1 MAKDKFEQLAK
12 TLKFNFKKIDLLK
25 QAFTHRSYLNENHEW
40 RLGHNERLEF
50 LGDAVLELVVS
61 EYLFKKYP
69 NENEGFLTSLRASL
83 VNAETLASVADKL
96 NFGHYVLV
104 SRGEAKDNGVGRRYI
119 LANTF
124 EALIG
129 AIYLDGGYKKCQQF
143 IEKFLIKDN
152 LERIIKEGSY
162 KDPKSLLQEKV
173 QAELG
178 VTPAY
183 KTLDEWGPDHAKHF
197 RVGVFFNDKLI
208 DEGEGPSKRIA
219 EQEAAKKA
227 LSRQAWQEFQDKK
240 RGK

>member
-162 KDPKSLLQEKV
+162 KDPKSLLQEKA

-197 RVGVFFNDKLI
+197 RVGVFFYDKLV